1 MSSGIFFEASQLGV
15 KELKLR
21 WSNVLRD
28 QIFMQLSILEDI
40 EAEIEQCECEH
51 KLAKP
56 GDVRVT
62 VLEQ

>member
-1 MSSGIFFEASQLGV
+1 MSSGVFFEASQLGV

-21 WSNVLRD
+21 WSYVLRD
-28 QIFMQLSILEDI
+28 QVFIQLSILEDI
-40 EAEIEQCECEH
+40 EAEIEQCEH

-56 GDVRVT
+56 GDLRVT